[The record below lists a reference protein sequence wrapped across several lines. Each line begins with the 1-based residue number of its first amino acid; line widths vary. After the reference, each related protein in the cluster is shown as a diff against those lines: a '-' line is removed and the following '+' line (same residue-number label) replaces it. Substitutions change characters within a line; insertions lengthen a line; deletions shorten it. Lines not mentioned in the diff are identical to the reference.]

1 MTRLLIPN
9 PLDIHN
15 IITVVIGKLFSGK
28 AAEAAAAE
36 AAEAPAAAE
45 NGDVLDED
53 DCAADGDAA
62 KKKKKKKKK
71 GKGTEGTEGTEG
83 ANEDDKEGALEF

>member
-1 MTRLLIPN
+1 MVT
-9 PLDIHN
+9 
-15 IITVVIGKLFSGK
+15 GKLFSGK
-28 AAEAAAAE
+28 AAE

-53 DCAADGDAA
+53 EGAADGDAA
-62 KKKKKKKKK
+62 KKKKKKKK